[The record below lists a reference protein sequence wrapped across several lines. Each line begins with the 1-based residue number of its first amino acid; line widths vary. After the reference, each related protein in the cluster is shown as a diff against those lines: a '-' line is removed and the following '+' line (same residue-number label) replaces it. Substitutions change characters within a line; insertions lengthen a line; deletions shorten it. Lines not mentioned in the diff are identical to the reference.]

1 MTGRRSGWTAPVLTL
16 ALASALPSVAY
27 AQSVRSFDLAAQPLS
42 QALPAFARQAGLQIL
57 APADDLTAV
66 TAPSLR
72 GSLETR
78 AALRRL
84 IAGAELEIA
93 SDRDGVILLR
103 KALAPTPPQRMI
115 DGEPVLLEEVVVT
128 ALRRES
134 AASRTPVSIVVV
146 QGSALEDRGA
156 TSLADIQHLAPGLNL
171 TEVNPGQRRLSLR
184 GAQSAGESTVGLYLG
199 ETPVTGPNSA
209 TSDPSSI
216 TPDIDFYDA
225 DRIEVLKG
233 PQGTLF
239 GSGSM
244 SGAVRVLFNTPDLTR
259 TSGRVDASVGQIE
272 GGGRGGSLHATLNLP
287 VLRDRFAVRVV
298 GYEVHRPGYI
308 DNSVLQLTDVNA
320 VRTRGGRLIARFAP
334 STSTTITVTGLTQ
347 DQQVRDSNL
356 FDGANGD
363 YRSTARARLPFPN
376 RFSLLNAVV
385 DQDLGF
391 ARLVASSSWYD
402 WTATKYIDT
411 TQSALLA
418 RANGTWCARH
428 AGVAGTCNPAQL
440 QSYRDY
446 IDSILPLVGYQP
458 MGVRSRIHEV
468 RLDSQAGQSAEWTV
482 GIFTEDRADFSV
494 SSTVEADPLSGGVE
508 SPFHP
513 VFQRANSVGLVQK
526 AVFGEFGYA
535 IGPAFKVRLGARRYA
550 YDKHSESQVLIT
562 SYINASVAG
571 PGAIYDNAAAGWVGR
586 ATASYQLNPRLMLY
600 GQYSEGF
607 RPGGVN
613 NTPGLDPELVAY
625 RSDQV
630 RNFEIGA
637 KSTARDGR
645 LLVDIALYEYR
656 WEDMQVAARVPNF
669 NFIANAGAA
678 TIRGLEV
685 EGQLRLERGWS
696 ANWSLNVIDGRLTS
710 AAPTGRF
717 DVTGRVGDRIP
728 YEPDIRFSGTAEKVV
743 ALGADLSLRS
753 SVEATWIGRSG
764 SSFDRNDIYYE
775 PMGRF
780 AVVNLATSMEGSGW
794 RLGLRLWNAFG
805 SAGHVWAA
813 SRPEYEQS
821 TIATTPRRLELLASR
836 RW

>member
-1 MTGRRSGWTAPVLTL
+1 MTGRRSGWIIPILTL
-16 ALASALPSVAY
+16 AFACALPSTASS
-27 AQSVRSFDLAAQPLS
+27 QTVRTFDLKVQPLS

-57 APADDLTAV
+57 APADDLAAV
-66 TAPSLR
+66 TAPPLR
-72 GSLETR
+72 GALETR
-78 AALRRL
+78 DALRRL
-84 IAGAELEIA
+84 IAGSGLEIA

-115 DGEPVLLEEVVVT
+115 DGEPALLEEVVVT

-134 AASRTPVSIVVV
+134 AASRTPVSIVVA

-156 TSLADIQHLAPGLNL
+156 TSLADLQPLAPGLNL

-244 SGAVRVLFNTPDLTR
+244 SGAVRILFNTPDLSR
-259 TSGRVDASVGQIE
+259 ASGKVDASVGQIE
-272 GGGRGGSLHATLNLP
+272 GGGRGGSLHAALNLP
-287 VLRDRFAVRVV
+287 VVRDRFAVRLV
-298 GYEVHRPGYI
+298 GYEVYRPGYI
-308 DNSVLQLTDVNA
+308 DNTVLQIDDVNA
-320 VRTRGGRLIARFAP
+320 VRTRGGRLTARFAP
-334 STSTTITVTGLTQ
+334 SSATTITVTGLIQ
-347 DQQVRDSNL
+347 NQRVEDSNL
-356 FDGANGD
+356 FDGATGD

-376 RFSLLNAVV
+376 RFSLLNAVL

-402 WTATKYIDT
+402 WTAVKYIDT

-418 RANGTWCARH
+418 RTNGTWCARY
-428 AGVAGTCNPAQL
+428 AGLVGPCNPNNL

-446 IDSILPLVGYQP
+446 IDSILPVVGYQP

-468 RLDSQAGQSAEWTV
+468 RLDSQAGQSADWTIGV
-482 GIFTEDRADFSV
+482 FTEDREDHSV
-494 SSTVEADPLSGGVE
+494 SSTVEADPVTGGVE
-508 SPFHP
+508 SPLHP
-513 VFQRANSVGLVQK
+513 VFQRENAVGLVQK
-526 AVFGEFGYA
+526 AMFGEFGYA
-535 IGPAFKVRLGARRYA
+535 FGSAFKIRLGARRYA

-571 PGAIYDNAAAGWVGR
+571 TRAIYDNDASGWVRR
-586 ATASYQLNPRLMLY
+586 AAASYQLNPWMMLY

-630 RNFEIGA
+630 RNLELGA

-645 LLVDIALYEYR
+645 LLVDVALYEFR
-656 WEDMQVAARVPNF
+656 WDDMQVAARVPNF

-678 TIRGLEV
+678 TIIGLEI
-685 EGQLRLERGWS
+685 EGQLSLEQGWN
-696 ANWSLNVIDGRLTS
+696 ATWSLNVIDGRLTS

-717 DVTGRVGDRIP
+717 DVTGRIGDRIP
-728 YEPDIRFSGTAEKVV
+728 YEPDVRLSATAEKVV

-753 SVEATWIGRSG
+753 SVEATWIGGSG

-775 PMGRF
+775 AMGRF
-780 AVVNLATSMEGSGW
+780 AVVNFASMVEGPGW
-794 RLGLRLWNAFG
+794 RLGLKLWNVFG

>member
-1 MTGRRSGWTAPVLTL
+1 MTGRRSGWAIPVVTLTCAC
-16 ALASALPSVAY
+16 ALPPAASAQTLRDFDLPS
-27 AQSVRSFDLAAQPLS
+27 QPLS
-42 QALPAFARQAGLQIL
+42 RALPAFARQAGLQIL
-57 APADDLTAV
+57 APADDLAAMT
-66 TAPSLR
+66 TPPLR
-72 GSLETR
+72 GAYDTR
-78 AALRRL
+78 DALRRL
-84 IAGAELEIA
+84 IAGSGLEIA

-103 KALAPTPPQRMI
+103 KAATPPPQRMI
-115 DGEPVLLEEVVVT
+115 DGEPALLEEVVVT

-134 AASRTPVSIVVV
+134 AASRTPVSIVAI
-146 QGSALEDRGA
+146 QGFALEERGA
-156 TSLADIQHLAPGLNL
+156 TSLADLQPMAPGLNL
-171 TEVNPGQRRLSLR
+171 TEINPGQRRLSLR

-239 GSGSM
+239 GSGAM
-244 SGAVRVLFNTPDLTR
+244 SGAVRVLFNSPDLADA
-259 TSGRVDASVGQIE
+259 SGRIDGSVGQVE
-272 GGGRGGSLHATLNLP
+272 GGARGGSIHGAFNLP
-287 VLRDRFAVRVV
+287 VVRDRFAVRLV
-298 GYEVHRPGYI
+298 GYDVHRPGYV
-308 DNSVLQLTDVNA
+308 DNTVLNLDDVNA
-320 VRTRGGRLIARFAP
+320 VRTRGGRITVRFAP
-334 STSTTITVTGLTQ
+334 SASTTITLTGLMQ
-347 DQQVRDSNL
+347 DQRVEDSNL

-376 RFSLLNAVV
+376 RFSLLNAVI

-411 TQSALLA
+411 TQSALVA
-418 RANGTWCARH
+418 RANGTYCARY
-428 AGVAGTCNPAQL
+428 ADILGACNATQL
-440 QSYRDY
+440 QNYRDY
-446 IDSILPLVGYQP
+446 VDSILPVVGYQP
-458 MGVRSRIHEV
+458 MSVRSRIHEV
-468 RLDSQAGQSAEWTV
+468 RLDSRSDGAADWTV
-482 GIFTEDRADFSV
+482 GAFIEDRADFST
-494 SSTVEADPLSGGVE
+494 SSTVEADPATGGLE
-508 SPFHP
+508 SPLHY
-513 VFQRANSVGLVQK
+513 VFQRQNGVGLVQK

-535 IGPAFKVRLGARRYA
+535 IAPAFKIRLGARRYA

-571 PGAIYDNAAAGWVGR
+571 PRAIYDNDASGWVRR
-586 ATASYQLNPRLMLY
+586 AAASYQLNPRLMLY

-613 NTPGLDPELVAY
+613 NTPGLDPELVVY
-625 RSDQV
+625 RSDEV
-630 RNFEIGA
+630 RNLELGA

-645 LLVDIALYEYR
+645 LLVDVALYEVR

-685 EGQLRLERGWS
+685 EGQLSLDRGWR
-696 ANWSLNVIDGRLTS
+696 ATWSLNLIDGRLTS

-717 DVTGRVGDRIP
+717 DVTGKVGDRIP
-728 YEPDIRFSGTAEKVV
+728 YEPDVRLAATAEKIV
-743 ALGADLSLRS
+743 ALSGDLSLRS
-753 SVEATWIGRSG
+753 SVEATWTGQSG

-775 PMGRF
+775 TMGRF
-780 AVVNLATSMEGSGW
+780 AVVNFASFVEGSGW
-794 RLGLRLWNAFG
+794 RLGARLSNVFG
-805 SAGHVWAA
+805 SAGRVWTA

-821 TIATTPRRLELLASR
+821 TIAATPRRLELLASR